1 MDKKMMKQKYILS
14 PLPTGE
20 GTGERLKALGHVM
33 KRECRRLVS
42 RPLYLFCMVIAPL
55 FCYVFFTTLMDSGL
69 PKDMP
74 VGVVDQDM
82 TVTTRQLIRNLDAF
96 EQTAIVARYPDV
108 REARI
113 AMQRGEI
120 YGFYYIPRGTTAE
133 AQAQRQPKVSFYTN
147 NTLLIAGSLLYK
159 DMKMMSELAA
169 GAVARAS
176 LYAKG
181 ATEDQAMAFL
191 QPIVIDTHPLNNPWL
206 NYSVYLCNTFA
217 PGVLMLL
224 IFMIT
229 VYSIGVEIKDRT
241 AREWLRMGNNSIWIS
256 LAGKL
261 LPHTA
266 VFFLMG
272 ILYNV
277 YLYGFLHFPCN
288 SGILPMLLA
297 TLCLVL
303 ASQGMGV
310 LMIGTLPTLR
320 LGLSFASLWGVLS
333 FSMCGLSFPVMAMH
347 PVLQALANLFPLR
360 HYFLIYVDQALNGYP
375 MIYSWMNYVA
385 LLIFMMLPFLVA
397 HRLKGALVYYKYV
410 P

>member
-1 MDKKMMKQKYILS
+1 MEREKKYI
-14 PLPTGE
+14 
-20 GTGERLKALGHVM
+20 ALWNVM
-33 KRECRRLVS
+33 KRECHRLTE
-42 RPLYLFCMVIAPL
+42 RPLYLFCMIVAPL
-55 FCYVFFTTLMDSGL
+55 FCYLFFTSLMGSGL
-69 PKDMP
+69 PTDMP

-82 TVTTRQLIRNLDAF
+82 TTTSRQLTRNLDAF
-96 EQTAIVARYPDV
+96 EQTAIVAHYPTIN
-108 REARI
+108 EART

-120 YGFYYIPRGTTAE
+120 YGFFHIPQETTAE
-133 AQAQRQPKVSFYTN
+133 AQSQRQPKVSFYTN
-147 NTLLIAGSLLYK
+147 NSLLIAGSLLFR
-159 DMKMMSELAA
+159 DMKMMSELAS
-169 GAVARAS
+169 GAVTRAT

-191 QPIVIDTHPLNNPWL
+191 QPIVIDTHPLNNPWV

-224 IFMIT
+224 IFMVT

-241 AREWLRMGNNSIWIS
+241 AREWLRKGHNSIWIS

-288 SGILPMLLA
+288 SGIMPMLLA

-303 ASQGMGV
+303 ASQGMGI

-333 FSMCGLSFPVMAMH
+333 FSMCGLSFPVMGMH
-347 PVLQALANLFPLR
+347 PVLQALSNLFPLR

-375 MIYSWMNYVA
+375 MIYSWGNYVA
-385 LLIFMMLPFLVA
+385 LLIFIMLPFLVA
-397 HRLKGALVYYKYV
+397 NRLKGALIYYKYI